1 MRQPS
6 ASRPDGA
13 PTTGQAAGPA
23 VGPAVGPSAR
33 VTEPQPLPWRTT
45 RVVLWG
51 IGLWALA
58 LVVTLAVP
66 ALHTGDRSW
75 WPWCCV
81 AGIVLGLLGYSY
93 VRRGRGNAS
102 DA

>member
-13 PTTGQAAGPA
+13 PTTSSPARAPQAI
-23 VGPAVGPSAR
+23 
-33 VTEPQPLPWRTT
+33 EPQPLPWRTT

-66 ALHTGDRSW
+66 ALHSGDRSW
-75 WPWCCV
+75 WPWSCV
-81 AGIVLGLLGYSY
+81 AGIALGVLGYSY

-102 DA
+102 DAH

>member
-13 PTTGQAAGPA
+13 PTTSSPAGSRAQAI
-23 VGPAVGPSAR
+23 
-33 VTEPQPLPWRTT
+33 EPQPLPWRTT

-51 IGLWALA
+51 IALWAVA

-66 ALHTGDRSW
+66 ALHSGDRSW
-75 WPWCCV
+75 WPWSCV
-81 AGIVLGLLGYSY
+81 AGIALGLLGYSY

-102 DA
+102 DAH

>member
-1 MRQPS
+1 VRQPS

-13 PTTGQAAGPA
+13 PTTSPA
-23 VGPAVGPSAR
+23 PRSAAR

-51 IGLWALA
+51 IALWALA
-58 LVVTLAVP
+58 LAVTLLVP
-66 ALHTGDRSW
+66 GLHTGERSW
-75 WPWCCV
+75 WPWSCV
-81 AGIVLGLLGYSY
+81 AGIVLGGLGYSY
-93 VRRGRGNAS
+93 VRRGRGNAT